1 MAFMDLAW
9 AVINLLQAELHQEA
23 FMDLAWAVINLPQ

>member
-9 AVINLLQAELHQEA
+9 AVINLLHAGLHQEA